1 MNPATLSPTT
11 PGVLAPSAHALPPAR
26 QATLGTRPHPTGSY
40 QPSPVALVTSPQ
52 GQEGLRRLLA
62 RWAEHDWLR
71 PLDVAFADFLWAEAP
86 DAPPLLI
93 LAAAL
98 ASHQLGR
105 GHACLDLEAT
115 LRDPA
120 FALALPPEGADGPDD
135 PSDLRPAEVLNGLS
149 LSDWLAAL
157 LYPDLVGTG
166 AGATPLVL
174 AGPRLYLRR
183 YWEYEQAVSAGIR
196 ARLARSA
203 TQRRVLPLDAL
214 RQTLDVLFPPATIRP
229 DWQKLA
235 CALAAPSA
243 FSIITGGPGTG
254 KTTTVVK
261 LLALLQALALA
272 ELTPGKPPR
281 PLRIRLAAPTGKAA
295 ARLNESIAGAVASLP
310 LAGLA
315 NGEAVRATIP
325 VIVTT
330 LHRLLGS
337 RPDTRHLRHH
347 AGNPLALDVLV
358 IDEASMIDL
367 EMMAAV
373 LAALP
378 PSARLILLGDKDQ
391 LASVEAGAVL
401 GQLCQ
406 RAGAGHYTP
415 DSRDWLTA
423 ATGERC
429 DPDLIDPAGTLLDQA
444 IVMLRHSHRFAAD
457 SGIGQLAQAVNAGD
471 CAAVLDIWIHDHPDL
486 ALAAVEHSEDP
497 GFRSLIRDGQ
507 IAAAGPT
514 QAPRV
519 PSAILPT
526 LPPLASSSFPETPAT
541 PRNLTMLK
549 PPPIPPWVGYR
560 HYLTILHQGR
570 PAPEAD
576 TGAFDA
582 WARMVLKAQGQFQ
595 VLCALRRGPWGVEG
609 LNQSIAQVLQEARL
623 IEATRGWYLGRPV
636 LVTRNDYGLGLMNG
650 DMGITLAYPAN
661 PGQPEILRVAFPAG
675 DGQDGIKWVLP
686 SRLQAVETVYALTV
700 HKSQG
705 SEFTH
710 VALVLPE
717 NPSPILTRELL
728 YTGITRARNYLTLV
742 RPGGEMVLTQ
752 AIRRQVLRAS
762 GLMEDRGQ

>member
-1 MNPATLSPTT
+1 MNPASL
-11 PGVLAPSAHALPPAR
+11 V
-26 QATLGTRPHPTGSY
+26 
-40 QPSPVALVTSPQ
+40 PSPE
-52 GQEGLRRLLA
+52 GQAGLRRLLA
-62 RWAEHDWLR
+62 RWAERDWLR
-71 PLDVAFADFLWAEAP
+71 PLDVAFADFLWEEAP
-86 DAPPLLI
+86 AAPPLLI

-105 GHACLDLEAT
+105 GHTCLDLAAT
-115 LRDPA
+115 LSDPA
-120 FALALPPEGADGPDD
+120 FALSLPPEGADPPDD
-135 PSDLRPAEVLNGLS
+135 EPTPRPAEVLADLTLS
-149 LSDWLAAL
+149 AWQAAL
-157 LYPDLVGTG
+157 HHPDLIGTG

-183 YWEYEQAVSAGIR
+183 YWAYERAVSADIQT
-196 ARLARSA
+196 RLARSA
-203 TQRRVLPLDAL
+203 KPRAALPLAAL
-214 RQTLDVLFPPATIRP
+214 RQTLEVLFPPATPGFPPATPGP

-254 KTTTVVK
+254 KTTTVVQ

-272 ELTPGKPPR
+272 EPTPGKPPR

-295 ARLNESIAGAVASLP
+295 ARLNEAIAGAVARLP

-315 NGEAVRATIP
+315 SGEAVRATIP
-325 VIVTT
+325 VTVTT

-378 PSARLILLGDKDQ
+378 PRARLILLGDKDQ
-391 LASVEAGAVL
+391 LASVEAGALL

-415 DSRDWLTA
+415 DSRDWLAA
-423 ATGERC
+423 ATGERL
-429 DPDLIDPAGTLLDQA
+429 DPALIDPAGLLLDQA
-444 IVMLRHSHRFAAD
+444 IVMLRHSHRFSAD
-457 SGIGQLAQAVNAGD
+457 SGIGQLAQAVNDGD
-471 CAAVLDIWIHDHPDL
+471 SAAVRGIWTQGHPDL
-486 ALAAVEHSEDP
+486 ALAAIPSLEAP
-497 GFRSLIRDGQ
+497 ALRSLVTGGGL
-507 IAAAGPT
+507 APT
-514 QAPRV
+514 PLGAPLAD
-519 PSAILPT
+519 PLPT
-526 LPPLASSSFPETPAT
+526 STAAPPADPLQTPAGGQ
-541 PRNLTMLK
+541 
-549 PPPIPPWVGYR
+549 PPARRGYG
-560 HYLTILHQGR
+560 HYLTLLRQER
-570 PAPEAD
+570 PSPEAEP
-576 TGAFDA
+576 GAFDA
-582 WARMVLKAQGQFQ
+582 WAWRILKAHGQFQ

-609 LNQSIAQVLQEARL
+609 LNHWIARALQEAQM
-623 IEATRGWYLGRPV
+623 IDACTGWYLGRPV

-650 DMGITLAYPAN
+650 DIGVTLVH
-661 PGQPEILRVAFPAG
+661 PGAAGQGENLRVAFPAG

-686 SRLQAVETVYALTV
+686 SRLQAVETVFALTV

-717 NPSPILTRELL
+717 HPSPILTRELL
-728 YTGITRARNYLTLV
+728 YTGITRARHY
-742 RPGGEMVLTQ
+742 
-752 AIRRQVLRAS
+752 
-762 GLMEDRGQ
+762 

>member
-1 MNPATLSPTT
+1 MNPSSPD
-11 PGVLAPSAHALPPAR
+11 PADREAERPAAISPWRNLACLVASPEG
-26 QATLGTRPHPTGSY
+26 QA
-40 QPSPVALVTSPQ
+40 
-52 GQEGLRRLLA
+52 GLRGLLA
-62 RWAEHDWLR
+62 RWGERGWLR
-71 PLDVAFADFLWAEAP
+71 PLDVAFAAFLWEEAP
-86 DAPPLLI
+86 AAPPLLI

-105 GHACLDLEAT
+105 GHACLDLAAT
-115 LRDPA
+115 LSDPA
-120 FALALPPEGADGPDD
+120 FALSLPPEGVDRPDD
-135 PSDLRPAEVLNGLS
+135 EPTPRPAEVLAGLT
-149 LSDWLAAL
+149 LSAWQAAL
-157 LYPDLVGTG
+157 NDPDLVGTG
-166 AGATPLVL
+166 TGATPLVL

-183 YWEYEQAVSAGIR
+183 YWAYERAVSADIQ

-203 TQRRVLPLDAL
+203 GFVDRVARRAGLLQAL
-214 RQTLDVLFPPATIRP
+214 RQTLDILFPPPTPVLPPATPGP
-229 DWQKLA
+229 DWQRLA

-254 KTTTVVK
+254 KTTTVVR

-272 ELTPGKPPR
+272 APNPGKPPR

-325 VIVTT
+325 VTVTT

-337 RPDTRHLRHH
+337 RPDSRHLRHH

-406 RAGAGHYTP
+406 RAGEGHYTLE
-415 DSRDWLTA
+415 SRDWLAA
-423 ATGERC
+423 ATGERL
-429 DPDLIDPAGTLLDQA
+429 DPNLIDPAGLPLDQA
-444 IVMLRHSHRFAAD
+444 IVMLRHSHRFSAD

-471 CAAVLDIWIHDHPDL
+471 SAAVRGIWAQGHPDL
-486 ALAAVEHSEDP
+486 AMAPIPHLEAPALRSLVTSGGLAATAT
-497 GFRSLIRDGQ
+497 
-507 IAAAGPT
+507 AAPSANPL
-514 QAPRV
+514 QAPV
-519 PSAILPT
+519 GGQ
-526 LPPLASSSFPETPAT
+526 PPARL
-541 PRNLTMLK
+541 
-549 PPPIPPWVGYR
+549 GYG
-560 HYLTILHQGR
+560 HYLTLLRQGR
-570 PAPEAD
+570 PSPEAAP
-576 TGAFDA
+576 GAFDA
-582 WARMVLKAQGQFQ
+582 WARTVLKAHGQFQ
-595 VLCALRRGPWGVEG
+595 MLCALRRGPWGVEG
-609 LNQSIAQVLQEARL
+609 LNHWIAHTLLEAQL
-623 IEATRGWYLGRPV
+623 IDAGTGWYLGRPV

-650 DMGITLAYPAN
+650 DIGVTLVYPGAA
-661 PGQPEILRVAFPAG
+661 GQGENLRVAFPAG
-675 DGQDGIKWVLP
+675 DGQDSIKWVLP

-717 NPSPILTRELL
+717 HPSPILTRELL
-728 YTGITRARNYLTLV
+728 YTGITRARHY
-742 RPGGEMVLTQ
+742 
-752 AIRRQVLRAS
+752 
-762 GLMEDRGQ
+762 

>member
-1 MNPATLSPTT
+1 MSQPAQSIPTLCP
-11 PGVLAPSAHALPPAR
+11 LAPSAGA
-26 QATLGTRPHPTGSY
+26 
-40 QPSPVALVTSPQ
+40 PSPDSRDLQSQDALCPTASGGTEALVADPA
-52 GQEGLRRLLA
+52 GQAGLRRLLA
-62 RWAEHDWLR
+62 RWGERDWLR
-71 PLDVAFADFLWAEAP
+71 PLDIAFADFLWEEAP
-86 DAPPLLI
+86 AAPPLLI

-105 GHACLDLEAT
+105 GHACLDLAAT
-115 LRDPA
+115 LSDPA
-120 FALALPPEGADGPDD
+120 FALSLPPEGADPPEDE
-135 PSDLRPAEVLNGLS
+135 PTPRPAEVLAGLT
-149 LSDWLAAL
+149 LSAWQAAL
-157 LYPDLVGTG
+157 HHPDLVGTG
-166 AGATPLVL
+166 PGATPLVL

-183 YWEYEQAVSAGIR
+183 YWAYERAVSADIL

-203 TQRRVLPLDAL
+203 EPRAAWPLAAL
-214 RQTLDVLFPPATIRP
+214 RQTLDILFPPAPPGLGPAMPGP

-243 FSIITGGPGTG
+243 FSVITGGPGTG
-254 KTTTVVK
+254 KTTTVVR
-261 LLALLQALALA
+261 LLALLQDMALG
-272 ELTPGKPPR
+272 EPTPGKPPR

-295 ARLNESIAGAVASLP
+295 ARLNESIAGAVANLP

-315 NGEAVRATIP
+315 DGEAVRATIP
-325 VIVTT
+325 VTVTT

-378 PSARLILLGDKDQ
+378 PRARLILLGDKDQ

-415 DSRDWLTA
+415 DSRDWLAA
-423 ATGERC
+423 ATGEKL
-429 DPDLIDPAGTLLDQA
+429 DPALIDPAGFPLDQA
-444 IVMLRHSHRFAAD
+444 IVMLRHSHRFSAD
-457 SGIGQLAQAVNAGD
+457 SGIGQLAQAVNEGD
-471 CAAVLDIWIHDHPDL
+471 GAAVRGIWAQGHPDL
-486 ALAAVEHSEDP
+486 ALAPIPNLEAP
-497 GFRSLIRDGQ
+497 ALRSLVTGGEL
-507 IAAAGPT
+507 AATTA
-514 QAPRV
+514 
-519 PSAILPT
+519 
-526 LPPLASSSFPETPAT
+526 PLADPLYTGTAAPLADQDQKPTGAQPPA
-541 PRNLTMLK
+541 RR
-549 PPPIPPWVGYR
+549 GYG
-560 HYLTILHQGR
+560 HYLTLLRQGR
-570 PAPEAD
+570 PGPEAAP
-576 TGAFDA
+576 GAYDA
-582 WARMVLKAQGQFQ
+582 WARRVLKAHSQFQ

-609 LNQSIAQVLQEARL
+609 LNHGIARALQEAQL
-623 IEATRGWYLGRPV
+623 IDAGTGWYLGRPV

-650 DMGITLAYPAN
+650 DIGVTLVH
-661 PGQPEILRVAFPAG
+661 PGTAGQGAGLRVAFPAG

-717 NPSPILTRELL
+717 HPSPILTRELL
-728 YTGITRARNYLTLV
+728 YTGITRARHYFTLV
-742 RPGGEMVLTQ
+742 RPGGEAVLDR
-752 AIRRQVLRAS
+752 AVRRQVLRAS
-762 GLMEDRGQ
+762 GLMGDGGQ